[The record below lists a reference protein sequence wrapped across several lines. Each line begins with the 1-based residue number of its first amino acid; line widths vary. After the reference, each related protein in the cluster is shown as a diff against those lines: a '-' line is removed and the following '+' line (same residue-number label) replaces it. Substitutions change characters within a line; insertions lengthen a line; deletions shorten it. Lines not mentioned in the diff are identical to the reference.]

1 MEPAAVVYEIFKRM
15 ARGFWSTIVFETFI
29 TCDKMSKRDITTT
42 NKEEQW

>member
-29 TCDKMSKRDITTT
+29 TCDKMSRRDITTAI
-42 NKEEQW
+42 KEEQW